1 MLCFDT
7 DHVLLQAFLL
17 GIAFEKNCKDTVI
30 NPLPI
35 TLLEFNVLVA
45 RLIPVN
51 GERSPVSS
59 QREIANETSKQKRDR
74 KLSRITKD
82 G

>member
-7 DHVLLQAFLL
+7 DHVLLQAFPL
-17 GIAFEKNCKDTVI
+17 GIPCDKNCKDIVI
-30 NPLPI
+30 NSLPI
-35 TLLEFNVLVA
+35 ILLEFNALVA
-45 RLIPVN
+45 RLIPV
-51 GERSPVSS
+51 SS
-59 QREIANETSKQKRDR
+59 QREIGNETSKQKRDR